1 LPRAGCAPIRRGRAG
16 LAPIRRGRAVTGPKR
31 LGRPRAV
38 EVQVG
43 DDGIPIRVGARKI
56 DSVLEDWLVED
67 RWWTDRPV
75 RRRYL
80 ELVTQ
85 DGRCVLVFRELLSG
99 RWFTQRG

>member
-1 LPRAGCAPIRRGRAG
+1 VRIGADGLPAA
-16 LAPIRRGRAVTGPKR
+16 
-31 LGRPRAV
+31 LGRHAV
-38 EVQVG
+38 
-43 DDGIPIRVGARKI
+43 

-80 ELVTQ
+80 ELVLEN
-85 DGRCVLVFRELLSG
+85 GRCVVVFHDLVGR

>member
-1 LPRAGCAPIRRGRAG
+1 M
-16 LAPIRRGRAVTGPKR
+16 TGAKR

-38 EVQVG
+38 AIRIG
-43 DDGIPIRVGARKI
+43 DDGMPAAVGATPV

-67 RWWTDRPV
+67 RWWSDRPV

-80 ELVTQ
+80 ELVLEN
-85 DGRCVLVFRELLSG
+85 GRCVLVFRDIASG

>member
-1 LPRAGCAPIRRGRAG
+1 
-16 LAPIRRGRAVTGPKR
+16 VTAPKR

-38 EVQVG
+38 EIQTG
-43 DDGIPIRVGARKI
+43 PRGIPLRAGKAAV

-80 ELVTQ
+80 ELVLEN
-85 DGRCVLVFRELLSG
+85 GRCVLVFRELASG